1 ASRWSEL
8 DLARRFALK
17 MDRELPAWVWL
28 ARRVGKAR
36 AWGLGMVLS
45 IVAFV
50 WAFLIGAGDA
60 GAYFAICIL
69 SGLGLGADLALP
81 PSLLADVID
90 EDEARGR
97 GRHEGAY
104 FGLWN
109 LVTKLNLALAAGIAL
124 PLLAAWG
131 YRPGVANADA
141 SLAALA
147 AVYALLPCALKAV
160 AAVALWHS
168 KLERGGF
175 R

>member
-1 ASRWSEL
+1 MLTER
-8 DLARRFALK
+8 
-17 MDRELPAWVWL
+17 
-28 ARRVGKAR
+28 
-36 AWGLGMVLS
+36 
-45 IVAFV
+45 
-50 WAFLIGAGDA
+50 
-60 GAYFAICIL
+60 
-69 SGLGLGADLALP
+69 GLGADLALP

-131 YRPGVANADA
+131 YRPGVANAEA

-147 AVYALLPCALKAV
+147 GVYALLPCALKAV
-160 AAVALWHS
+160 AAAALWHS
-168 KLERGGF
+168 KLDRGGF